1 LEKVRKPK
9 AAANNHSSGWFIA
22 TADFRRYVSKIMTK
36 KYKKKVC
43 VYCSGALS
51 TAGEHIFAKEFFLKN
66 QRANLPKAP
75 SCDKC
80 NRDKSRLENYL
91 TTVLPFAGRHADAL
105 ENLTKM
111 VPGRLAENKKVH
123 RRLASQMK
131 KVWILRD
138 SGLYAKQTTF
148 KFEGQALIQLFKY
161 IVRGIFWHH
170 CDQILSR
177 NTIVEVLA
185 LTKYGKEYFNKHFFS
200 VDEFDSYSGNY
211 GSGTISYKGV
221 RDPSNPEFTCWVFSL
236 YGGIQMYEDSASK
249 GEISDEIGAITF
261 PENLAL
267 QPKYGLIEES

>member
-1 LEKVRKPK
+1 M
-9 AAANNHSSGWFIA
+9 S
-22 TADFRRYVSKIMTK
+22 K
-36 KYKKKVC
+36 KYKNKVC
-43 VYCSGALS
+43 VYCSEALS

-91 TTVLPFAGRHADAL
+91 ITILPFAGRHDDAL
-105 ENLTKM
+105 ENLTEM
-111 VPGRLAENKKVH
+111 VPRRLARNKKLH

-131 KVWILRD
+131 KAWILRD
-138 SGLYAKQTTF
+138 SRIYAKQTTF
-148 KFEGQALIQLFKY
+148 KFEGQTLIQLLGY

-170 CDQILSR
+170 FDQVLSR
-177 NTIVEVLA
+177 NTVVEVLA
-185 LTKYGKEYFNKHFFS
+185 LTKYGKEYFNKNFLS
-200 VDEFDSYSGNY
+200 VDGLDSYSGNY

-236 YGGIQMYEDSASK
+236 YGGIQIYEDSASK
-249 GEISDEIGAITF
+249 SEISNEIGAITF

-267 QPKYGLIEES
+267 QAKYGLIEET